1 MLEGEGGHVGQLR
14 YDGGV
19 KLTAD
24 DPRFGGLIGI
34 QFDETYGLVGLSAA
48 GDWIVLDSQGA
59 SLLDIKTAMIGPMKG
74 VHGAPMA
81 LSRTST
87 GYVAAFD
94 DGRSINRYD
103 VATCGFGA
111 LPSPIGG
118 IKPPEHLVAM
128 AQVGFN
134 YSLFAGIDSTGARRD
149 LVVRAPGAD
158 MVLAA
163 PEVPA
168 VPGYELVAAA
178 GPQSVNPVGM
188 IGLWRPFG
196 GGARTRIQLF
206 DMRKFSTTGPSG
218 RQTSAG
224 QVLASVPMALRAVTS
239 YLDTERDILHIWTA
253 TAGGAGQPLYLF
265 GFSIRLS

>member
-1 MLEGEGGHVGQLR
+1 
-14 YDGGV
+14 
-19 KLTAD
+19 
-24 DPRFGGLIGI
+24 
-34 QFDETYGLVGLSAA
+34 
-48 GDWIVLDSQGA
+48 
-59 SLLDIKTAMIGPMKG
+59 
-74 VHGAPMA
+74 
-81 LSRTST
+81 
-87 GYVAAFD
+87 
-94 DGRSINRYD
+94 
-103 VATCGFGA
+103 
-111 LPSPIGG
+111 
-118 IKPPEHLVAM
+118 
-128 AQVGFN
+128 
-134 YSLFAGIDSTGARRD
+134 
-149 LVVRAPGAD
+149 VVRAPGAD
-158 MVLAA
+158 MVLGA

-239 YLDTERDILHIWTA
+239 YLDTEHDILHIWTA